1 LNENFGDLKNTKIY
15 ILKFTN
21 NHNALNSSN
30 LRSFFLFKKLT
41 LKYYARILFLIIFGK
56 ELTYLGMKDKTID
69 YILRATWQTVSRM
82 YNEEAQNYGA
92 TMATGFALLS
102 MDKDKG
108 TPSTSLGPKMGME
121 ATSLTRTLKSMEEKG
136 LIIRKKNP
144 DDGRGVLIYL
154 TDFGREKRELSK
166 NTVLKF
172 NETVK
177 QHISEEKFQHF
188 IEVAETI
195 NELILE
201 KNIFNSK
208 ENLVS
213 QKK

>member
-1 LNENFGDLKNTKIY
+1 MM
-15 ILKFTN
+15 
-21 NHNALNSSN
+21 
-30 LRSFFLFKKLT
+30 
-41 LKYYARILFLIIFGK
+41 K
-56 ELTYLGMKDKTID
+56 EKTID
-69 YILRATWQTVSRM
+69 YILRATWQAVSRM
-82 YNEEAQNYGA
+82 YNDEAQNFGA
-92 TMATGFALLS
+92 SMATGFALLS

-121 ATSLTRTLKSMEEKG
+121 ATSLTRTLKSMEDKG

-154 TDFGREKRELSK
+154 TDFGREKRELSR

-177 QHISEEKFQHF
+177 KYVSEEKLKHF
-188 IEVAETI
+188 TEVTDII

-201 KNIFNSK
+201 KKIFNNS
-208 ENLVS
+208 ENTTD